1 MEINYQMLLFNF
13 ISTAFIYMII
23 PIIIAF
29 ASPHSQKQSF
39 WIAIINS
46 VIIYIGF
53 IILYEVLGVDKIANI
68 APAWIYGTINYYIL
82 KKSSKFSYSRDDIYK
97 QKTSKVEI
105 PKIDLILVLSSFL
118 ILIFVCTFIFIHTID
133 NYKKQLE
140 EKDEKIKEL
149 QDELYLYDYN
159 DYIDSILKNSY

>member
-13 ISTAFIYMII
+13 IFTAFIYMII

-29 ASPHSQKQSF
+29 ACPHSQKQSF

-46 VIIYIGF
+46 FIIYIGF
-53 IILYEVLGVDKIANI
+53 IILYEFLGIEKIANI

-82 KKSSKFSYSRDDIYK
+82 KKSSEFSYYREDIYK

-105 PKIDLILVLSSFL
+105 QKSDLILVISSFL
-118 ILIFVCTFIFIHTID
+118 ILIIVCTFIVICTIG
-133 NYKKQLE
+133 NYKKQLD

-149 QDELYLYDYN
+149 QDELYLHDYN